1 MSGTHEPGTDAASP
15 APAGTVLGFDFG
27 TRKIGVALGNTITGT
42 ARALTTLRPL
52 SNAARD
58 AAIGALIVEWA
69 PVSLVVGRPVHADGR
84 AHAMTAL
91 ADKFAAHLGRRFG
104 LPVARV
110 DERYTTEIAAIEQ
123 EHDREARAAGR
134 DAGAAAII
142 LQTWLDARAA
152 A

>member
-1 MSGTHEPGTDAASP
+1 MSGTHESGTERASP
-15 APAGTVLGFDFG
+15 APVGTVLGFDFG

-42 ARALTTLRPL
+42 ARALTTLRPA

-84 AHAMTAL
+84 EHDVTAL
-91 ADKFAAHLGRRFG
+91 ADKFAAQLGRRFG

-110 DERYTTEIAAIEQ
+110 DERYTSQLAATAQ
-123 EHDREARAAGR
+123 RDGPHVRDAGR
-134 DAGAAAII
+134 DATAAAII
-142 LQTWLDARAA
+142 LQAWLDERAA